1 MIFVARYRGATS
13 VVVEA
18 PTVEDASAKL
28 VAELPHDVPAM
39 LFPLPEGVAFVAEV
53 RLPTMDEGAE
63 GEDENPANVSDAAC
77 VLEPFDELANFL
89 EAVEHVELPEAVPP
103 TEPAPPGGG

>member
-13 VVVEA
+13 VVIEA
-18 PTVEDASAKL
+18 PTAEDASARL

-39 LFPLPEGVAFVAEV
+39 LFPLPEAIVFVAEV
-53 RLPTMDEGAE
+53 RLPTDEGAE
-63 GEDENPANVSDAAC
+63 GEAENPANVSDAAC

-89 EAVEHVELPEAVPP
+89 EAVEGVELPTEAPP
-103 TEPAPPGGG
+103 ATEPAPGAG

>member
-13 VVVEA
+13 VIVEA
-18 PTVEDASAKL
+18 PTVEEASAKL

-39 LFPLPEGVAFVAEV
+39 LFPLADGVVFLAEV
-53 RLPTMDEGAE
+53 RLPTDEGAE

-89 EAVEHVELPEAVPP
+89 EAVEQVELPEAVPP